1 MSYSDGGI
9 DDADVGVAVIDAA
22 IDGPM
27 LGPIEGALRAA
38 IAADKAQ
45 AVRDQDTTWQAHDLE
60 RDAEVARWQHEAHV
74 LVQAIKSIALTAGVD
89 DVPNGDGWAERTA
102 AAVNAAI
109 TRTKS
114 QLDEVEAAAFIRG
127 RDAVR
132 KYPDGWGLMSR
143 PTPDEARRLIDA
155 AIAGY
160 WDRPEHVGP
169 ADLPHKH
176 DHPAI
181 AALLRALG
189 VEARTARVLVHADG
203 GACHGTPI
211 IDGRCPKCGIAPDTQ
226 SLGLWPTFDVTAC
239 KRCHGDG
246 FAACA
251 CETLAA
257 GAGALRMSRD
267 DLVAEVRRVFPRES
281 PAGDALRTEMA
292 RIAEHRSD
300 DPLDAGVISDMDQP
314 IALLPAEYD
323 RVVALLDAPGEPTEA
338 MQALFA
344 ASARQ
349 PVAGWGVDSDGIRYL
364 DAGWLS
370 AQVEPTGAWEVYV
383 ETIINDIDAIL
394 DGLEGTPEAAQ
405 LAAEDAIREI
415 TTAALR
421 IVSP

>member
-1 MSYSDGGI
+1 MTTEVHRVVLYVVDHDQVGAAGVREMLEYTRYPNRCIAPHVVSVETQAVEWDDDHPLNTRATAAAAFAELFPAHAEHAQRPAVPGVEEAIQAVRMRSFEYGGAADARPVEASYDS
-9 DDADVGVAVIDAA
+9 
-22 IDGPM
+22 
-27 LGPIEGALRAA
+27 LRAA
-38 IAADKAQ
+38 IAQATHAAVAQ
-45 AVRDQDTTWQAHDLE
+45 AIHDQNTGWQAHDLE

-109 TRTKS
+109 TRTET
-114 QLDEVEAAAFIRG
+114 QLNEVEAAAFIRG
-127 RDAVR
+127 RDVVR
-132 KYPDGWGLMSR
+132 KYPDGWGLIPR
-143 PTPDEARRLIDA
+143 PTPDEARRLVDA

-160 WDRPEHVGP
+160 WDRPEHIGP

-176 DHPAI
+176 DHPAVV
-181 AALLRALG
+181 ALLRTLG
-189 VEARTARVLVHADG
+189 AEN
-203 GACHGTPI
+203 
-211 IDGRCPKCGIAPDTQ
+211 TQ
-226 SLGLWPTFDVTAC
+226 SL
-239 KRCHGDG
+239 
-246 FAACA
+246 
-251 CETLAA
+251 E
-257 GAGALRMSRD
+257 
-267 DLVAEVRRVFPRES
+267 
-281 PAGDALRTEMA
+281 PAN
-292 RIAEHRSD
+292 
-300 DPLDAGVISDMDQP
+300 PLDAGVMSDMDQP

-323 RVVALLDAPGEPTEA
+323 RVVALLDTPGEPTAA
-338 MQALFA
+338 MRALFA

-349 PVAGWGVDSDGIRYL
+349 PVAGWGVDSDGIRHL

-383 ETIINDIDAIL
+383 ETICRGCDDINDIDAVL